1 MCKGSTGRIAHL
13 PRTPGMDRRS
23 AKTAARRARKTGCLA
38 LNWPPVPP
46 DLPNIHVTRLPTL
59 LAIET
64 ATETMSIGVA
74 IDGRM
79 LTDEGVG
86 GAQASTRLLPAVLE
100 LLRTAGLRMQD
111 LDAITFGR
119 GPGAFTGLR
128 TACSVTQGLAFGA
141 GKPVLPVDTLLVV
154 AEAARAADAGHDVWA
169 ALDARMNEIYA
180 ARYRFDG
187 LDWHTVQGPAL
198 YAPRALCERLMAEG
212 GDCIAGNALLVHPLE
227 TGGLATLPHAAPQAT
242 ALLELGRAAWRRGEA
257 VDASLALPLY
267 IRDKIALTTAE
278 RDAQRLAKEGA

>member
-1 MCKGSTGRIAHL
+1 M
-13 PRTPGMDRRS
+13 
-23 AKTAARRARKTGCLA
+23 
-38 LNWPPVPP
+38 
-46 DLPNIHVTRLPTL
+46 TRLPTL

-64 ATETMSIGVA
+64 ATETMSIGLAV
-74 IDGRM
+74 DGRM

-86 GAQASTRLLPAVLE
+86 GAQASTRLLPAILA
-100 LLRTAGLRMQD
+100 LLRTAGLQMHD
-111 LDAITFGR
+111 LDAVAFGR

-169 ALDARMNEIYA
+169 AIDARMDEVYA

-187 LDWHTVQGPAL
+187 LDWHTVQAPAL
-198 YAPRALCERLMAEG
+198 YTAQALSERIAAEG
-212 GDCIAGNALLVHPLE
+212 GDCLAGNALLAHHLQAG
-227 TGGLATLPHAAPQAT
+227 TLATVPHAAPHAT

-257 VDASLALPLY
+257 VDAALALPLY

-278 RDAQRLAKEGA
+278 RDAQKLAKESA